1 MKQSPRDQTVTES
14 DYFIYQP
21 LHRNLPSTLFLIS
34 EGEGQNASGIKA
46 AGPGSTH
53 GDRDKE
59 QMRAATGGGDKSTI
73 L

>member
-14 DYFIYQP
+14 HYFIYQL
-21 LHRNLPSTLFLIS
+21 LHRNLPTTLFLIS
-34 EGEGQNASGIKA
+34 EGEGQNAGGIEA

-53 GDRDKE
+53 GDMDKE
-59 QMRAATGGGDKSTI
+59 QMRAATGGGDKSAI